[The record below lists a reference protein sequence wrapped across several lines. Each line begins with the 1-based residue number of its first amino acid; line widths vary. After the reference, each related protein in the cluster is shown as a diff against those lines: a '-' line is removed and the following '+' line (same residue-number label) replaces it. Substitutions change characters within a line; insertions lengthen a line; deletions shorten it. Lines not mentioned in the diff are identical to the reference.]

1 MKNISIKNT
10 TYIPE
15 KNELIFECS
24 SKDIPFRFWNSLN
37 TTGYQIRNNEII
49 WSGNIQFINNNV
61 LTNNNKKRK
70 ITNETDVCHGKLINI
85 NNHWNSDDKLE
96 VYWCID

>member
-1 MKNISIKNT
+1 MFFKRYTISFL
-10 TYIPE
+10 
-15 KNELIFECS
+15 ELIKYNS
-24 SKDIPFRFWNSLN
+24 SS
-37 TTGYQIRNNEII
+37 
-49 WSGNIQFINNNV
+49 NIQFINNNV